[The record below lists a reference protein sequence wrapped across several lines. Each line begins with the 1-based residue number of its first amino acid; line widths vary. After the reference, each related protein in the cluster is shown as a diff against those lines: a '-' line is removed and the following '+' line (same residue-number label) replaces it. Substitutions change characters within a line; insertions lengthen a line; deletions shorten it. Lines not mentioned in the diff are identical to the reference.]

1 MDKQIEKLKGKHI
14 VIMAGG
20 TGGHI
25 FPALS
30 VAGALSEK
38 GAIISWLGTKYGLE
52 GKLVSAQYPIDYISA
67 RGLRNRGFVNHLLSP
82 FQILLSVIQALYVLK
97 KRRTKLVIG
106 FGGYPA
112 GAGGLA
118 SKIVGLPL
126 IIHEQNAVPGVTNR
140 LLSKFANK
148 VLCAFPSSRF
158 KNKKNLEV
166 IGNPIRPEIHNIHA
180 KVHDFYKHS
189 LNVLVLGGSQGA
201 KLLNEQLPLVLKS
214 LPKGTCPYIWHQT
227 GEKDHKKTIEN
238 YHNEGL
244 IKDANIKVDAFI
256 ENIAEAYQWAD
267 IVVSRSGASTVSE
280 LAAAGLPAFF
290 IPFPH
295 ATDDHQYHNAQF
307 LVQAEAAICIRQQY
321 FSPEKLAA
329 FIRAMDLNRAA
340 LVKMSMHAKGVAKLD
355 AIEKLLRSVAELIK

>member
-1 MDKQIEKLKGKHI
+1 MDKQIEKLKGKQI

-30 VAGALSEK
+30 VADALSKK

-67 RGLRNRGFVNHLLSP
+67 RGLRNRGLRGKLFAPL
-82 FQILLSVIQALYVLK
+82 QIMRSVFQALCILK
-97 KRRTKLVIG
+97 KHHPKIVLG

-112 GAGGLA
+112 GPGGLA
-118 SKIVGLPL
+118 SKIMRIPL
-126 IIHEQNAVPGVTNR
+126 IIHEQNASPGITNR
-140 LLSKFANK
+140 LLSKVANK
-148 VLCAFPSSRF
+148 ILCAFPTSSF
-158 KNKKNLEV
+158 KNQKALEV
-166 IGNPIRPEIHNIHA
+166 IGNPIRPEISAMHA
-180 KVHDFYKHS
+180 KTHDFYKHN

-201 KLLNEQLPLVLKS
+201 KLLNDTLPLVLKNLS
-214 LPKGTCPYIWHQT
+214 KGTRPYIWHQT
-227 GEKDHKKTIEN
+227 GEKDHPQTIKN
-238 YHNEGL
+238 YQDQNL
-244 IKDANIKVDAFI
+244 AQNTYIKIEAFI
-256 ENIAEAYQWAD
+256 DNIAEAYQWAD
-267 IVVSRSGASTVSE
+267 IVVCRSGASTVSE
-280 LAAAGLPAFF
+280 VAAAGLPAFF

-329 FIRAMDLNRAA
+329 FIRAMDLNRGA
-340 LVKMSMHAKGVAKLD
+340 LVKMSKHAKGVAKLD
-355 AIEKLLRSVAELIK
+355 AVEKLLQSVIKLIK